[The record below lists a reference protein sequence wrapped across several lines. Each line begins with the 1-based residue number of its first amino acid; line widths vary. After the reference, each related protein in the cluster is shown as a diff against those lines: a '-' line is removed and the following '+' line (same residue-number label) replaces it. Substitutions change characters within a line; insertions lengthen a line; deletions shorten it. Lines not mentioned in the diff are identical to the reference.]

1 MKPKILAGVIALSL
15 CPGGGASDAAKN
27 SAPTGDSM
35 NVGSNQAAGA
45 TPKVADPVD
54 PLKLEW
60 HRLATRRFIFSQN
73 LPLNEL
79 VPSEIVAIQSMHPL
93 MAPGREGPQPVKEQP
108 ELVDGRLVLAEAKV
122 GPEPTLWVGGL
133 NPYATFEV
141 DVQNVVRTGSEP
153 VEVAVDLATLGLG
166 TRVQVVA
173 RHGATDG
180 KGVVLR
186 LIKEGEVVRED
197 VFAEQA
203 PEPPYKLQVQ
213 GSGRSVALFATRNGA
228 TTCLGHTQSKNHFG
242 DHADFRDRA
251 LAHRSSFN
259 VAAKLPKGSSVT
271 LGGARSYL
279 SAGVGQ
285 ADIRMIT
292 HRDGS
297 PYMDGDHRLWFTFS
311 ARGLNISDSI
321 QGVMSL
327 DPSIFD
333 IRMEGVIVF
342 DHGDGKLR
350 GGVATHLFYDDE
362 AGEWRAWSCDFGGT
376 AWREGRSGSGLV
388 LAHSSRDPRRG
399 FCVMQAKAM
408 PPISPEAHEDPC
420 GFYDKDS
427 GKWRLVTSSFHDGI
441 KASLFEGASWE
452 GPFTRIAG
460 PVEYDSTGTLIQK
473 IGDKRWIFS
482 GSSKGPM
489 MIYSYPELKY
499 AGDMKIDLP
508 AHWPKPPG
516 RGWPNV
522 FPLPEGYPYRYMAL
536 MMDRPNFP
544 GVKGGS
550 WSYGA
555 LYLFGAYTPDLAS
568 GKWEFAP
575 CDETRVK

>member
-1 MKPKILAGVIALSL
+1 MKRILIAATVLPAACLALS
-15 CPGGGASDAAKN
+15 
-27 SAPTGDSM
+27 
-35 NVGSNQAAGA
+35 AGE
-45 TPKVADPVD
+45 PVD

-60 HRLATRRFIFSQN
+60 HRLAVRRFIFSNN

-79 VPSEIVAIQSMHPL
+79 VPSEIVAIESMHPL
-93 MAPGREGPQPVKEQP
+93 MAPGADGPQPVKERP
-108 ELVDGRLVLAEAKV
+108 ALVGGRLVLAESKV
-122 GPEPTLWVGGL
+122 GPEPTLWVGGI
-133 NPYATFEV
+133 NPYATFEI
-141 DVQNVVRTGSEP
+141 DIQNVSGAGTEP
-153 VEVAVDLATLGLG
+153 VEVAVDLATLGLD

-186 LIKEGEVVRED
+186 LIKGGQVVREN
-197 VFAEQA
+197 VFAEKA
-203 PEPPYKLQVQ
+203 PEPPYLLQVQ
-213 GSGRSVALFATRNGA
+213 GAGRSVSAFATRNGS
-228 TTCLGHTQSKNHFG
+228 TTYLGHTQSREHFG
-242 DHADFRDRA
+242 DHADFRDRV

-259 VAAKLPKGSSVT
+259 VAAKLPKGASVT

-292 HRDGS
+292 RRDGS
-297 PYMDGDHRLWFTFS
+297 PFMDEDQRLWFTFT
-311 ARGLNISDSI
+311 ARGLNISDSV

-333 IRMEGVIVF
+333 IRMECVIVF

-350 GGVATHLFYDDE
+350 DGVASHLFYDDE
-362 AGEWRAWSCDFGGT
+362 AKEWRAWSCDFGGT
-376 AWREGRSGSGLV
+376 AGHEDRSGSGLV
-388 LAHSSRDPRRG
+388 LARSARDPRRG
-399 FCVMQAKAM
+399 FSVMQAKAM

-420 GFYDKDS
+420 GFFDADLK
-427 GKWRLVTSSFHDGI
+427 KWRLVTSSFHNGI
-441 KASLFEGASWE
+441 KASLFEGDSWE

-489 MIYSYPELKY
+489 MIYSYPDLKY
-499 AGDMKIDLP
+499 VGDMKIDLS

-522 FPLPEGYPYRYMAL
+522 FPLPAGYPYRYMAL

-544 GVKGGS
+544 GVKGAT

-555 LYLFGAYTPDLAS
+555 LYLFGANTPDITN
-568 GKWEFAP
+568 GNWEFGSAHR
-575 CDETRVK
+575 TGVSQLR

>member
-1 MKPKILAGVIALSL
+1 MKRFLIAAVALHTACLGLS
-15 CPGGGASDAAKN
+15 AAE
-27 SAPTGDSM
+27 
-35 NVGSNQAAGA
+35 
-45 TPKVADPVD
+45 PVD

-60 HRLATRRFIFSQN
+60 HRLACRRFIFSNN

-93 MAPGREGPQPVKEQP
+93 MAPGADGPQPVKAQP
-108 ELVDGRLVLAEAKV
+108 DLVEGRLVLAEPKV
-122 GPEPTLWVGGL
+122 GSSPTLWVGGL
-133 NPYATFEV
+133 NPYATFEI
-141 DVQNVVRTGSEP
+141 DVQAVTGTSAAP

-173 RHGATDG
+173 RHGATDA

-186 LIKEGEVVRED
+186 LLKEGQVVHELL
-197 VFAEQA
+197 FAEKA
-203 PEPPYKLQVQ
+203 PEPPYRLQVQ
-213 GSGRSVALFATRNGA
+213 CAGRSVSAFVTRNGS
-228 TTCLGHTQSKNHFG
+228 TTYLGRTEYKEYFG
-242 DHADFRDRA
+242 KHADFRDRA
-251 LAHRSSFN
+251 LAQRSSFN
-259 VAAKLPKGSSVT
+259 VAANLPKGGSVT

-285 ADIRMIT
+285 ADIRMVT
-292 HRDGS
+292 RRDGS
-297 PYMDGDHRLWFTFS
+297 PYLDDDQRLWFTFT
-311 ARGLNISDSI
+311 ARGLNIEDPV

-327 DPSIFD
+327 DPSLFD
-333 IRMEGVIVF
+333 LRMEGVIVF

-350 GGVATHLFYDDE
+350 DGCASHLFYDDE
-362 AGEWRAWSCDFGGT
+362 AKEWRAWSCDFGGT
-376 AWREGRSGSGLV
+376 AGHDGRSGSGLV
-388 LAHSSRDPRRG
+388 LARSARDPRRG

-420 GFYDKDS
+420 GFYDAALK
-427 GKWRLVTSSFHDGI
+427 KWRLVTSSFHDGI
-441 KASLFEGASWE
+441 KASLFEGDSWE

-489 MIYSYPELKY
+489 MVYSYPGLEY
-499 AGDMKIDLP
+499 VGDMKIDLP

-522 FPLPEGYPYRYMAL
+522 FPLPAGYPYRYMAL

-544 GVKGGS
+544 GVKGAT

-555 LYLFGAYTPDLAS
+555 LYLFGANPPDITHET
-568 GKWEFAP
+568 WEFAP
-575 CDETRVK
+575 AR

>member
-1 MKPKILAGVIALSL
+1 MKKILPVLLSFSLLSTLPVPHSIAAEPSL
-15 CPGGGASDAAKN
+15 ES
-27 SAPTGDSM
+27 
-35 NVGSNQAAGA
+35 
-45 TPKVADPVD
+45 VD

-60 HRLATRRFIFSQN
+60 HRLASRRFIFSRN

-79 VPSEIVAIQSMHPL
+79 VPTEIVAIECMHPL
-93 MAPGREGPQPVKEQP
+93 MEPGADGPTPVKARP
-108 ELVDGRLVLAEAKV
+108 SLVDGRLVLEESRV
-122 GPEPTLWVGGL
+122 GSHPTLWVGGV
-133 NPYATFEV
+133 NPFATYELDIQSV
-141 DVQNVVRTGSEP
+141 AGAGSEP
-153 VEVAVDLATLGLG
+153 VEVAVDLATLGLE

-173 RHGATDG
+173 RQGASDG

-186 LIKEGEVVRED
+186 LIKDGKVVRED
-197 VFAEQA
+197 VFAEKA
-203 PEPPYKLQVQ
+203 PEPPYLLQVQ
-213 GSGRSVALFATRNGA
+213 CAGRTVSVFATRNGS
-228 TTCLGHTQSKNHFG
+228 TTYLGHTQSKQHFG

-251 LAHRSSFN
+251 LASRSSFN
-259 VAAKLPKGSSVT
+259 VAANLPKGGSVS

-292 HRDGS
+292 RRDGS
-297 PYMDGDHRLWFTFS
+297 PYIDADHRLWFTFT
-311 ARGLNISDSI
+311 ARGLNIEDSL

-333 IRMEGVIVF
+333 IRMEGGIVF

-350 GGVATHLFYDDE
+350 GGVASHVFYDDE
-362 AGEWRAWSCDFGGT
+362 AKEWRAWSCDFGGT
-376 AWREGRSGSGLV
+376 AGREGRSGSGLV
-388 LAHSSRDPRRG
+388 LAHSPRDPRRG

-408 PPISPEAHEDPC
+408 PPISPEHHEDPC
-420 GFYDKDS
+420 GFYDADKK
-427 GKWRLVTSSFHDGI
+427 KWCLVTSSFHEGI
-441 KASLFEGASWE
+441 KASLFEGDSWE

-489 MIYSYPELKY
+489 MIYSFPGLEYL
-499 AGDMKIDLP
+499 GDMKIDLP

-522 FPLPEGYPYRYMAL
+522 FPLPAGYPYRYMAL

-544 GVKGGS
+544 GVKGAT

-555 LYLFGAYTPDLAS
+555 LYLYGANTPDIS
-568 GKWEFAP
+568 HENWEFGP
-575 CDETRVK
+575 EKTPKN